1 LLNGISLKSS
11 SSGLGIFGQ
20 KIVCKKK
27 YLNLSTQLVKKRKK
41 K

>member
-1 LLNGISLKSS
+1 LLNGINLKSS

-27 YLNLSTQLVKKRKK
+27 YLKLSVKLVKKRKK
-41 K
+41 R